1 MFYWQGKEELR
12 SQFNRM
18 FWLGVVELGHV
29 VNMDSQHFI
38 EFEDAK
44 RWLCTPPNYG
54 FIWEKLHSIP
64 LVGGYL
70 PTVATDNAPWVDW
83 RLKGR
88 GIKGLSA

>member
-18 FWLGVVELGHV
+18 FRLGVVELGDV
-29 VNMDSQHFI
+29 VDMDSQRVI

-44 RWLCTPPNYG
+44 RWLCIPPNYG

-83 RLKGR
+83 CLKGEPC
-88 GIKGLSA
+88 LL